1 MNWLD
6 GIILAI
12 LALSVLIGLM
22 RGLVAEVLS
31 LATWIAAFWMAAV
44 FGPDVAALFE
54 NSISL
59 PRARSGL
66 GYDG

>member
-31 LATWIAAFWMAAV
+31 LAT
-44 FGPDVAALFE
+44 
-54 NSISL
+54 
-59 PRARSGL
+59 
-66 GYDG
+66 